1 MSATTASRPTSLRW
15 KSVALPPEHGG
26 WGFLIE
32 PLLLGLLVAPSWA
45 GVSLALG
52 VTGASL
58 LRQPLKIVWQD
69 RRRGHRYARTA
80 LAERFALLYGA
91 LMVVGFLGA
100 VVQAGVHVVLPFLF
114 AVPLAGVAFFSYAQN
129 RGRDLWPEM
138 AGASVLAL
146 SAFGMGLAGGKPLGM
161 AAALW
166 LIPLARNFASILYI
180 RARIRLDKGQPF
192 TRTPTVL
199 AHVLGLG
206 MVGALAALGYAPV
219 LAVVVMGILLVR
231 AVHGLSARRHRV
243 RVQTIGFLEVF
254 YGLLT
259 VAFTAAGYALGW

>member
-1 MSATTASRPTSLRW
+1 MRATTAPRPTSLRW
-15 KSVALPPEHGG
+15 KAVALPPEHGG

-32 PLLLGLLVAPSWA
+32 PLLLGLFVAPSWA

-69 RRRGHRYARTA
+69 RRHGHRYARTA
-80 LAERFALLYGA
+80 LAERFVLFYGG
-91 LMVVGFLGA
+91 LMLMGFVGA
-100 VVQAGVHVVLPFLF
+100 VAFGGLHVVLPFLF

-146 SAFGMGLAGGKPLGM
+146 SAFGMGLAANKTLGV

-166 LIPLARNFASILYI
+166 LIPLMRNLASVLYI
-180 RARIRLDKGQPF
+180 RARIRLDKGQAF
-192 TRTPTVL
+192 TRMPTVL
-199 AHVLGLG
+199 AHGIGIAV
-206 MVGALAALGYAPV
+206 VGTLAALGYAPV

-231 AVHGLSARRHRV
+231 AVHGLSPYRQRV

-259 VAFTAAGYALGW
+259 VAFTALGYALGW

>member
-1 MSATTASRPTSLRW
+1 MGATTASRPTSLRW
-15 KSVALPPEHGG
+15 KAVALPPEHGG

-32 PLLLGLLVAPSWA
+32 PLLLGLFVAPSWA

-69 RRRGHRYARTA
+69 RRGRRRYARTA
-80 LAERFALLYGA
+80 LAERFVALYGA
-91 LMVVGFLGA
+91 LMVAGFGGA
-100 VVQAGVHVVLPFLF
+100 VALGGVRVVLPFLF
-114 AVPLAGVAFFSYAQN
+114 AVPLAGVALYSYAQN

-146 SAFGMGLAGGKPLGM
+146 SAFGMGLGGGKRLGT

-166 LIPLARNFASILYI
+166 LIPLARNLSSVLYI

-199 AHVLGLG
+199 AHLGGLAL
-206 MVGALAALGYAPV
+206 VGALAALGYAPW
-219 LAVVVMGILLVR
+219 LAVVVMGVLLAR
-231 AVHGLSARRHRV
+231 AVHGLSPYRQRV

-259 VAFTAAGYALGW
+259 VAFTAVGYALGW